1 MTRFRRRSA
10 PAPELRPE
18 HFSDNDSYVRAVH
31 DQGLSFDLG
40 TLSTAFDRRRALMVL
55 GGGTLALAGCA
66 AQPATSTTTSSSS
79 ASSSSA
85 AAAGSVGTGSV
96 GEIPEETAGPY
107 PGDGSNGP
115 DALAEDGIVRQD
127 IRSSFGSSTTTAG
140 GVPLTIELTVV
151 DVAAGGT
158 PLAGA
163 AVYLWH
169 CDREGRYSMYS
180 GGVEDENYLR
190 GVQVADDEGRLSFT
204 TVFPACYSGRWPH
217 AHFEV
222 FSSVDDAT
230 GDGRPLVT
238 SQLALPDD
246 VCAIVFATE
255 GYGDSVRNL
264 GRVSLDSDMV
274 FSDGVDEQMAVV
286 AGSVDAGYTASLT
299 VGV

>member
-18 HFSDNDSYVRAVH
+18 HFSDNESYVRAVH
-31 DQGLSFDLG
+31 DQGLAFDLG
-40 TLSTAFDRRRALMVL
+40 TLSTAIDRRRALMVL

-66 AQPATSTTTSSSS
+66 AQPASTATSSPTSSTTSSST
-79 ASSSSA
+79 
-85 AAAGSVGTGSV
+85 AAGGTV

-115 DALAEDGIVRQD
+115 DALAEDGIVRRD
-127 IRSSFGSSTTTAG
+127 IRSSFGSSTTTAA
-140 GVPLTIELTVV
+140 GVPLTIELALV
-151 DVAAGGT
+151 DVAGGGA

-163 AVYLWH
+163 AIYLWH

-190 GVQVADDEGRLSFT
+190 GVQVADDDGRLTFT

-230 GDGRPLVT
+230 GDGRALVT
-238 SQLALPDD
+238 SQLALPED
-246 VCAIVFATE
+246 VCTTVFATD
-255 GYGDSVRNL
+255 GYEDSVRNL
-264 GRVSLDSDMV
+264 DRVSLDSDMV
-274 FSDGVDEQMAVV
+274 FSDGVDDQMAAVT
-286 AGSVDAGYTASLT
+286 GSVDEGYTASLT

>member
-10 PAPELRPE
+10 PTPELRPE

-31 DQGLSFDLG
+31 DQGLAFDLG
-40 TLSTAFDRRRALMVL
+40 TLSAALDRRRALMVL

-66 AQPATSTTTSSSS
+66 AQPATTTTSSSS
-79 ASSSSA
+79 STPSSA
-85 AAAGSVGTGSV
+85 AAGTV

-127 IRSSFGSSTTTAG
+127 IRSSFGSSTTTAQ
-140 GVPLTIELTVV
+140 GVPLTIELELV
-151 DVAAGGT
+151 DVAGGGA

-190 GVQVADDEGRLSFT
+190 GVQVADDDGRLSFT

-217 AHFEV
+217 AHVEV

-230 GDGRPLVT
+230 GDGRALVT
-238 SQLALPDD
+238 SQLALPED
-246 VCAIVFATE
+246 VCATVFATE
-255 GYGDSVRNL
+255 GYEDSVRNL
-264 GRVSLDSDMV
+264 DRVSLDSDMV
-274 FSDGVDEQMAVV
+274 FSDGVDDQMAVV
-286 AGSVDAGYTASLT
+286 SGSVEAGYTASLT

>member
-40 TLSTAFDRRRALMVL
+40 TLSTAFDRRRALVVL

-66 AQPATSTTTSSSS
+66 AQPAPSTTSSSS
-79 ASSSSA
+79 STSSSSA
-85 AAAGSVGTGSV
+85 AAAGPV

-127 IRSSFGSSTTTAG
+127 IRSSFGSSTTTAQ

-151 DVAAGGT
+151 DVAGGGT

-190 GVQVADDEGRLSFT
+190 GVQVADDQGRLSFT

-238 SQLALPDD
+238 SQLALPED
-246 VCAIVFATE
+246 VCTTVFATE
-255 GYGDSVRNL
+255 GYEDSVRNL
-264 GRVSLDSDMV
+264 GRVSLESDMV
-274 FSDGVDEQMAVV
+274 FSDGVDDQLAEVT
-286 AGSVDAGYTASLT
+286 GSVDAGYTASLT

>member
-18 HFSDNDSYVRAVH
+18 HFSDNDAYVRAVH
-31 DQGLSFDLG
+31 DQGLAFDLG
-40 TLSTAFDRRRALMVL
+40 TLSTTFDRRRALMVL

-66 AQPATSTTTSSSS
+66 AQPAPSSSS
-79 ASSSSA
+79 ASTSSVSTSSSA
-85 AAAGSVGTGSV
+85 AAGGTV

-127 IRSSFGSSTTTAG
+127 IRSSFGSSTTTAE

-190 GVQVADDEGRLSFT
+190 GVQVADDDGRLSFT

-230 GDGRPLVT
+230 GDGRALVT
-238 SQLALPDD
+238 SQLALPED
-246 VCAIVFATE
+246 VCTAVFATA
-255 GYGDSVRNL
+255 GYEDSVRNL
-264 GRVSLDSDMV
+264 DRVSLDSDMV
-274 FSDGVDEQMAVV
+274 FSDGVDEQMAAVT
-286 AGSVDAGYTASLT
+286 GSVDAGYTASLT

>member
-18 HFSDNDSYVRAVH
+18 HFSDNESYVRAVH
-31 DQGLSFDLG
+31 DQGLAFDLG
-40 TLSTAFDRRRALMVL
+40 TLSTAIDRRRALMVL

-66 AQPATSTTTSSSS
+66 AQPAPTTTSSSTS
-79 ASSSSA
+79 STTSSST
-85 AAAGSVGTGSV
+85 AAGGTV

-127 IRSSFGSSTTTAG
+127 IRSSFGSSTTTAA
-140 GVPLTIELTVV
+140 GVPLTIELALV
-151 DVAAGGT
+151 DVAGGGA

-190 GVQVADDEGRLSFT
+190 GVQVADDDGRLTFT

-230 GDGRPLVT
+230 GDGRALVT
-238 SQLALPDD
+238 SQLALPED
-246 VCAIVFATE
+246 VCTTVFATD
-255 GYGDSVRNL
+255 GYEDSVRNL
-264 GRVSLDSDMV
+264 DRVSLDSDMV
-274 FSDGVDEQMAVV
+274 FSDGVDDQMAAVT
-286 AGSVDAGYTASLT
+286 GSVDEGYTASLT

>member
-18 HFSDNDSYVRAVH
+18 HFDDNDAYVRAVH
-31 DQGLSFDLG
+31 DQGLAFDLG
-40 TLSTAFDRRRALMVL
+40 TLSTTFDRRRALMVL

-66 AQPATSTTTSSSS
+66 AQPASSTSS
-79 ASSSSA
+79 ASTSSASTSSSA
-85 AAAGSVGTGSV
+85 AAGGTV

-127 IRSSFGSSTTTAG
+127 IRSSFGSSTTTAE

-190 GVQVADDEGRLSFT
+190 GVQVADDDGRLSFT
-204 TVFPACYSGRWPH
+204 TLFPACYSGRWPH

-230 GDGRPLVT
+230 GDGRALVT
-238 SQLALPDD
+238 SQLALPED
-246 VCAIVFATE
+246 VCTTVFATA
-255 GYGDSVRNL
+255 GYEDSVRNL
-264 GRVSLDSDMV
+264 DRVSLDSDMV
-274 FSDGVDEQMAVV
+274 FSDGVDEQMAAVT
-286 AGSVDAGYTASLT
+286 GSVDAGYTASLT